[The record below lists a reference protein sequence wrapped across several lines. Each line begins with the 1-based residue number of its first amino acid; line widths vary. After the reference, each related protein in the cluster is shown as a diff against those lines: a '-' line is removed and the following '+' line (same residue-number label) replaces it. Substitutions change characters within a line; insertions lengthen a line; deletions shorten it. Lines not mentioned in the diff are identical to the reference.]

1 MFLMKFK
8 EKELKMIWE
17 VQKNNKK
24 SFLIGTAHFFPYS
37 FRTSLSRYIRNA
49 NTILFEG
56 PLDKDNM
63 AKVVNA
69 GLEKENAAHLFEE
82 LDEQTIAEINEALA
96 PPGRSRIPFS
106 LFNLRTSSAETPGYA
121 MIKGMKP
128 WMAFFTIWTNF
139 LEKKG
144 WRYSVDLEAYGIARE
159 MGKKVVSLETIDEQI
174 EVLENLSHEKI
185 VDFLKRVDCWNAHAQ
200 EYIKSY
206 LDADLE
212 KLKSFRSKFP
222 TRHSSVIHR
231 RDRILYER
239 MLVYLEKGDT
249 VAFVGA
255 PHIPGISGMLRANG
269 YQIIGQYTP

>member
-1 MFLMKFK
+1 MFFRKSK
-8 EKELKMIWE
+8 EKELKMVWE

-37 FRTSLSRYIRNA
+37 FKTSLSRYIRNA
-49 NTILFEG
+49 DTVLFEG

-69 GLEKENAAHLFEE
+69 GVERENAPHLFEE
-82 LDEQTIAEINEALA
+82 LDKRTIAEIDEALA
-96 PPGRSRIPFS
+96 PPGRDRIPFP
-106 LFNLRTSSAETPGYA
+106 LFTHRILIADNPAYA
-121 MIKGMKP
+121 MVKGMKP

-144 WRYSVDLEAYGIARE
+144 WRHSVDLEAYGIARE
-159 MGKKVVSLETIDEQI
+159 MGKNVVFLETIGEQI
-174 EVLENLSHEKI
+174 DVLENLSHEKI
-185 VDFLKRVDCWNAHAQ
+185 VDFLKRVDRWDAYAQ
-200 EYIKSY
+200 EYAKYY
-206 LDADLE
+206 LDANLE
-212 KLKSFRSKFP
+212 KIQSFRSRYP
-222 TRHSSVIHR
+222 TRHSSVIGR

-239 MLVYLEKGDT
+239 MLVYLEEGDT

-269 YQIIGQYTP
+269 YRITGQYSP